1 MMVPWIKML
10 TNQIKR
16 QHMPDTKELDISDE
30 SLLELDVIDNYSHQV
45 IVPINN
51 INAMEVKALRYA
63 RSFTPDVIAFH
74 IEVYEG
80 EADQLRQ
87 KWGLIHTKI
96 PLIIKSSAGGDVIDL
111 LTEFID
117 SIEQASQ
124 PGSVVTVL
132 LPQLVVSHGW
142 RRALHSNTIL
152 AETILEKSDINVLT
166 MPFYLDDVK
175 TGHDQRAGDKA

>member
-1 MMVPWIKML
+1 MMIPWIEML

-16 QHMPDTKELDISDE
+16 QHISDRKELDISDE
-30 SLLELDVIDNYSHQV
+30 SLSELDVFDNCSHYV
-45 IVPINN
+45 IVPIDD
-51 INAMEVKALRYA
+51 INAMEVKALQYA
-63 RSFTPDVIAFH
+63 RSFTPNVIAFH
-74 IEVYEG
+74 VEVYEG
-80 EADQLRQ
+80 EDEKLRQ

-124 PGSVVTVL
+124 GSIVTVL

-142 RRALHSNTIL
+142 GRALHSNTIFAKTML
-152 AETILEKSDINVLT
+152 GKSNINVLT
-166 MPFYLDDVK
+166 MPFYLNDVK
-175 TGHDQRAGDKA
+175 TAHGQRAGNKA